1 MSIAE
6 SLLPGM
12 AEEKRFNVLRGIFA
26 AGHAIDVLLFFVPVL
41 SISHNSIFS
50 EGTIWLSFQ
59 NLVSMSLQ
67 SGKDLGFA
75 AFLIGVLLINVAF
88 VVLAYLKPL
97 RGVFLTGAILGVI
110 GFCLSLIG
118 GPSSPEE
125 GIVFAMHPL
134 AIIIGVLSSVAA
146 MLGFIIKPPAGQFG
160 SNPSGGQL
168 LSSSSPSYDAAA
180 GSTDDDSAA
189 NATSAR
195 QTSPLH
201 GQPAVLWLSLGITGL
216 LILGAVIAGG
226 GFASQQPLMVS
237 FRDSYVPG
245 GGRVLVVKNTGSVLL
260 QDCEV
265 RVKAGN
271 GQSFGPKR
279 LGSLAAG
286 EESELGWAE
295 LDGWVLEKGETI
307 TLSSKGYADKRIV
320 VP

>member
-26 AGHAIDVLLFFVPVL
+26 AGHVINVLLFFVPVL
-41 SISHNSIFS
+41 SITRAT
-50 EGTIWLSFQ
+50 EGGQEAVWVSCRD
-59 NLVSMSLQ
+59 LVSLSLQ
-67 SGKDLGFA
+67 SGTGVGVA
-75 AFLIGVLLINVAF
+75 AFFIGSLFADIAF
-88 VVLAYLKPL
+88 AVLACLKPL
-97 RGVFLTGAILGVI
+97 RGVFLAGAIMGVI
-110 GFCLSLIG
+110 GFCLALIG
-118 GPSSPEE
+118 GPSSPEP
-125 GIVFAMHPL
+125 GVVFAVHPL
-134 AIIIGVLSSVAA
+134 ATIIGVLCSVAA
-146 MLGFIIKPPAGQFG
+146 MIGFVIKPIAGQF
-160 SNPSGGQL
+160 SSSPSGGQL

-201 GQPAVLWLSLGITGL
+201 GQSAVLWLSLGITGL

-226 GFASQQPLMVS
+226 GFASQQPLVVS
-237 FRDSYVPG
+237 FRGSYVPG

>member
-1 MSIAE
+1 MGVAE

-12 AEEKRFNVLRGIFA
+12 PEEKRFNLLRGIFA
-26 AGHAIDVLLFFVPVL
+26 AGYAIGVPFFFVPTF
-41 SISHNSIFS
+41 SITHNSIFS
-50 EGTIWLSFQ
+50 EGTIWLSCQ

-67 SGKDLGFA
+67 SGKDVGFA
-75 AFLIGVLLINVAF
+75 AFLISLLLMDVAF
-88 VVLAYLKPL
+88 AVLAFLKPL
-97 RGVFLTGAILGVI
+97 RGVFVAGAIMGVI

-118 GPSSPEE
+118 GPSSPEP
-125 GIVFAMHPL
+125 GVVFAMHPL
-134 AIIIGVLSSVAA
+134 ATIIGVLCSVAA
-146 MLGFIIKPPAGQFG
+146 MLGFIIQPPASQCG
-160 SNPSGGQL
+160 SHSSGGQHL
-168 LSSSSPSYDAAA
+168 FRSSPTSDIAA
-180 GSTDDDSAA
+180 GSTEEDAAA
-189 NATSAR
+189 NTTSAR
-195 QTSPLH
+195 PISLLD

-216 LILGAVIAGG
+216 LIIGAIFASG
-226 GFASQQPLMVS
+226 GFASQQPLAVS

-265 RVKAGN
+265 QVKAGN

-307 TLSSKGYADKRIV
+307 TLSSRGYADKRIP